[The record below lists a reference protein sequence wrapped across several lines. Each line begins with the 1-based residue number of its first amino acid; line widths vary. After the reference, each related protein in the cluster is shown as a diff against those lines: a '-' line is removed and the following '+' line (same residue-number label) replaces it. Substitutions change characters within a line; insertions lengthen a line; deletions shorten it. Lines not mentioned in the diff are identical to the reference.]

1 MTLHDFQTYTIV
13 DYINY
18 LCINCDKLLF
28 SLSYSVE
35 PDCICTFAEFIEI
48 LAFVAELLPG
58 YLVACCICQLLP
70 L

>member
-1 MTLHDFQTYTIV
+1 MTLHEFQTCTIV

-18 LCINCDKLLF
+18 LCINWDKLLF
-28 SLSYSVE
+28 SLSCLVE
-35 PDCICTFAEFIEI
+35 SDCICTFTEFIEI

-58 YLVACCICQLLP
+58 YLVAFCICQLLP